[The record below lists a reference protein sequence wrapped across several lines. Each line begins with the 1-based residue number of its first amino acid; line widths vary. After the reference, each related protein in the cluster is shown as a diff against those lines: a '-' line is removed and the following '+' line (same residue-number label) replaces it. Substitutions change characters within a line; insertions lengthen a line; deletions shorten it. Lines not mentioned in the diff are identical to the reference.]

1 MQNEVLLCYPH
12 VKMVVKW
19 SFTV

>member
-1 MQNEVLLCYPH
+1 MQNEVLLRYPH